1 MADTSVVPISQ
12 SPSFRHCDLRAL
24 SRQELMQF
32 NEQGFLKITALAPP
46 DDILEVRRIIDNLY
60 ARRQKEYGSIDG
72 LLALDH
78 NLKDTA
84 TYHSCLKIAKQI
96 LGCTTGYACD
106 NSLYKEPHGRHGTP
120 WHQDGAFHGRYFP
133 NNTLAFWIPLQD
145 ATLENGCMH
154 YIPLRKGQIL
164 LPHRPYYPNDYRS
177 ATTDCVDATL
187 GVACPLQA
195 GDAAV
200 HGPLTLHSALANST
214 DLIRRTW
221 LLTFRP
227 WGKWGFFAPS
237 RLFHRVRVIH
247 DRFRWRPDN

>member
-120 WHQDGAFHGRYFP
+120 WH
-133 NNTLAFWIPLQD
+133 
-145 ATLENGCMH
+145 
-154 YIPLRKGQIL
+154 
-164 LPHRPYYPNDYRS
+164 
-177 ATTDCVDATL
+177 
-187 GVACPLQA
+187 VACPLQA